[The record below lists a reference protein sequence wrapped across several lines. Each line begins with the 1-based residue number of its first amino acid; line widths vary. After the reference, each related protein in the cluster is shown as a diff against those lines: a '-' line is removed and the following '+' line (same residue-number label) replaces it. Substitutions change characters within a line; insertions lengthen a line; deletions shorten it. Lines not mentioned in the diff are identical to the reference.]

1 MQPERRPIRLP
12 RIVVTSLA
20 GFALLWHVLP
30 VLVWHAHVRPVL
42 ASAPNAH
49 RLRVPHSADFERPAP
64 GWTRHDFAGVEL
76 FAPLEG
82 AGDTGCGDVPDLCQR
97 AIPGGKL
104 SIARRPPGESHAEMV
119 NLRAPDERDL
129 SIMRSAAANWAT
141 IRALRDRVTTSRA
154 RLESWRYSAHGSRGV
169 VAETDRSGR
178 IRYVVVAYPH
188 GEGEPRMIGIVGGER
203 EIVLR
208 IIGSIRL

>member
-30 VLVWHAHVRPVL
+30 MLVWHAHVRPEL

-104 SIARRPPGESHAEMV
+104 SIARRPPGESHTEMV

-129 SIMRSAAANWAT
+129 SIVRSAAASGFAT
-141 IRALRDRVTTSRA
+141 PMLVTMRVPLARAGGSTA
-154 RLESWRYSAHGSRGV
+154 RMR
-169 VAETDRSGR
+169 RSSSG
-178 IRYVVVAYPH
+178 
-188 GEGEPRMIGIVGGER
+188 
-203 EIVLR
+203 L
-208 IIGSIRL
+208 